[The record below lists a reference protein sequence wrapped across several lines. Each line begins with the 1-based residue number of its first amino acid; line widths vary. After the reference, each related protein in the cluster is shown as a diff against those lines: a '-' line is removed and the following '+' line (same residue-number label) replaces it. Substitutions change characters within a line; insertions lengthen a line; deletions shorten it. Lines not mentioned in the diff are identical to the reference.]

1 MFLRTH
7 LTAIDSGNVTATQN
21 TSRKRVRCRVRSRK
35 VGTRRS
41 LRSALFEAHLEE
53 LEKGGGTAEPRLSR
67 FFHAR
72 RITVCA
78 FRLFDLPTH
87 HADPFD
93 RQLIAQAL
101 AEDIAVVTL
110 DEAFL
115 TYEGL
120 KVVW

>member
-1 MFLRTH
+1 
-7 LTAIDSGNVTATQN
+7 
-21 TSRKRVRCRVRSRK
+21 
-35 VGTRRS
+35 
-41 LRSALFEAHLEE
+41 
-53 LEKGGGTAEPRLSR
+53 
-67 FFHAR
+67 
-72 RITVCA
+72 VCA

-87 HADPFD
+87 HAGPFD